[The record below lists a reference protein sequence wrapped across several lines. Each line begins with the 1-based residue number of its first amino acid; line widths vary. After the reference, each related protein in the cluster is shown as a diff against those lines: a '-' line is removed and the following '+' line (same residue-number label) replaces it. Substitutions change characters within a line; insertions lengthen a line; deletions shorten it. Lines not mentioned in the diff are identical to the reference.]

1 MPDDVLESLIASV
14 TLLQEDVPGLRIH
27 SDDRTLL
34 RHAYPLTT
42 KPSAW
47 NRVTPLT
54 TVSPQNRNFMNML
67 NPLLRFQM
75 TARNRNTRVL
85 VVRMGTM

>member
-34 RHAYPLTT
+34 SY
-42 KPSAW
+42 
-47 NRVTPLT
+47 
-54 TVSPQNRNFMNML
+54 
-67 NPLLRFQM
+67 
-75 TARNRNTRVL
+75 
-85 VVRMGTM
+85 